1 MSLQTPVL
9 LASSA
14 GSGQAW
20 SEAELCCVPTDSR
33 PTGAMR
39 ATHPAFGDAGW
50 SAQPFSVFSLV
61 RPEGELWGDTTWPV
75 MARSSSALHELITV
89 AEPVTHQGWQRVVF
103 EFYCLVLAGLVV

>member
-1 MSLQTPVL
+1 MALQTPVL

-20 SEAELCCVPTDSR
+20 PEAELCCVPTDSR
-33 PTGAMR
+33 LTGALR
-39 ATHPAFGDAGW
+39 ATHPAFGDAGCL
-50 SAQPFSVFSLV
+50 SQPLSVFSLV
-61 RPEGELWGDTTWPV
+61 RPEGELWGDATWPE

-103 EFYCLVLAGLVV
+103 ESYCLVLADLVV

>member
-1 MSLQTPVL
+1 MLP
-9 LASSA
+9 ASSA

-39 ATHPAFGDAGW
+39 AAHPAFGDAGW
-50 SAQPFSVFSLV
+50 SAQPLSLV
-61 RPEGELWGDTTWPV
+61 RPEGELWGDATWPV
-75 MARSSSALHELITV
+75 MARSSSALDELTAV

-103 EFYCLVLAGLVV
+103 EFYCLVLEDLVV